1 MLFLEGLKLIWRKFL
16 TSKWTRQCEFCFAWK
31 SRMSTWLS
39 FCFIRIKPLGR
50 SFRLCSKYTS
60 ILKINGI
67 FSVKVHSYEYIY
79 HCMFLCGIRVCFLL
93 IWHPNHQVE
102 YIIRMYC
109 WPNKWYNLKNPVL
122 LLRIRLFSTEC
133 KTWKAK
139 YIHSYKT
146 YPSAIFKKIGK
157 DERSKAFVI
166 AGDNLDRID
175 LGNFRSWTMW
185 RGRKRNEEYRDNKFR
200 RGFIQNFLEVVGRNC
215 SYWNLAV
222 STSLRRWARN
232 IRQLSMWKAFFE

>member
-1 MLFLEGLKLIWRKFL
+1 MTSFTDLEKSWQLNIIIQDIFWCIFFSYLSSFLWFDIFISRLCMMLFLEGLKLIWRKFL

-102 YIIRMYC
+102 YIIKMYC

-139 YIHSYKT
+139 YIHS
-146 YPSAIFKKIGK
+146 
-157 DERSKAFVI
+157 
-166 AGDNLDRID
+166 
-175 LGNFRSWTMW
+175 
-185 RGRKRNEEYRDNKFR
+185 
-200 RGFIQNFLEVVGRNC
+200 
-215 SYWNLAV
+215 
-222 STSLRRWARN
+222 
-232 IRQLSMWKAFFE
+232 